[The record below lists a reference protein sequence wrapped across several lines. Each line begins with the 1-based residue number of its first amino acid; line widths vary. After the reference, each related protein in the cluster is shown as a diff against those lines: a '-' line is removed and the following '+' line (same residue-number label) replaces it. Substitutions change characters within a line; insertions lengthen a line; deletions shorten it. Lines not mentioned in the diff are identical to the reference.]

1 MSKELERIDI
11 LLQIIVAAQ
20 GDPISPVQLQKVA
33 FLVGQECPNDVPS
46 DYYKFVPYD
55 YGPFCSEIYQ
65 DVEELERQGYVTI
78 APNLHGTRKEYRA
91 TFRSSDA
98 DFSGIPEPVEEYIT
112 RAVDWAKR
120 LSFRELVSAIYQ
132 EYPEYG
138 VNSIFSG

>member
-1 MSKELERIDI
+1 MFKKLKRTDI
-11 LLQIIVAAQ
+11 LLHIIVSAQ

-46 DYYKFVPYD
+46 DYYRFVPYD

-65 DVEELERQGYVTI
+65 DVEELEQQGYITI
-78 APNLHGTRKEYRA
+78 SPNHYGTRKEYCA
-91 TFRSSDA
+91 TFRSSDV
-98 DFSGIPEPVEEYIT
+98 DFSSIPESVAEYIP
-112 RAVDWAKR
+112 RLVDWAKR

-132 EYPEYG
+132 KYPGYG